1 MPFIRLPINSLSGG
15 VGRQAPTKRLVSEAQ
30 NIDNCLVTLEKSVEK
45 RPPLTKVSCE
55 GGSPYLGQTENSPL
69 SVKNSTPPTNFLDSL
84 DPNQVDFLTNFNTD
98 NLFFHFLDIDGY
110 NRYCIIIN
118 RAAYKF
124 DPLEVNSFHYEPAG
138 FGVAIDI
145 KLDDFISVYRIEP
158 TEWIK
163 ETVDST
169 AGINNT
175 SGFNR
180 SIFEYLTF
188 GNKVGNNTYKIA
200 NEQVQVSQSTAMRD
214 TFGAIDYDVGI
225 ILWNKLVSLDYLPN
239 NASLETSGGGFK
251 SQGYY
256 ASIPNNEYIHSG
268 DVINYKIASRPSEY
282 NFPANITDPAIQED
296 ILGTFDSSVPPEF
309 IENPLYWDNV
319 RDNIIFEVDSSNDL
333 FEEVERGQSRENF
346 GSIPQIVSLGSS
358 DGNVSADVRDANG
371 FQAVRMIHHYYDNPR
386 NIPIPLVDGIEVIN
400 WNKDHYHR
408 TSPLP
413 AEDRDGETSYW
424 GFGKIYAARSP
435 YLTFPAGFYRA
446 TRYKKNPYFERVRSE
461 GPGTVFDHRRFPVII
476 YKDTA
481 TDGQWRIKHMPLF
494 ARRSGTSVNNPGPK
508 CVKNKEK
515 VQSIAIWKNRLW
527 MATNNN
533 LLASKTNSFFNFWID
548 DVNNITEADPIDI
561 QASVGSYNK
570 LSHIVPYQNIMLA
583 LSSGST
589 QFEVRGG
596 SLDTNISAFNVE
608 FRPTS
613 YFSTSK
619 LVAPQKMATSI
630 FFMDNGKSYLYVS
643 GGSMGDE
650 YSTSQ
655 DVSFHCRGY
664 LPDVI
669 STITASSATN
679 SIFAV
684 DNSNK
689 NEIYVHTFRVNN
701 NAIAQ
706 NAFHR
711 WILATNDNI
720 VAMQTYEK
728 DMYLISKRQVS
739 NLGPAEGLAV
749 YYISLESLPV
759 TTPMLD
765 WLQKIEAIDIVYDS
779 VSEESTISLPVFDPL
794 IDYVVLHADWGT
806 NAYNAY
812 EVTENF
818 ADPITG
824 QTKIKVSGDITEDAV
839 WVGRSYLMNVELSPL
854 IARSGDDASS
864 ISEGVLNVKRLTT
877 RHFNTGNYDVII
889 QRKGRAQSVTTFDP
903 MDLNNPLTPIGNLKI
918 SGVGEHFAKVLS
930 FSENLSIYIQSP
942 YPTPC
947 NITNIEVIGTFR
959 PRNTSIE

>member
-15 VGRQAPTKRLVSEAQ
+15 VGRQAPTKRLMSEAQ

-55 GGSPYLGQTENSPL
+55 AGSPYLGQTENSPL
-69 SVKNSTPPTNFLDSL
+69 SVKNSTPLTNFLDPL
-84 DPNQVDFLTNFNTD
+84 DPNQDGPLTNFNPD
-98 NLFFHFLDIDGY
+98 NLFFHFLDIDGF
-110 NRYCIIIN
+110 NRYCIIVN

-124 DPLEVNSFHYEPAG
+124 DPLGVNSFHYQPAG

-158 TEWIK
+158 TEWVK
-163 ETVDST
+163 ETVDIS

-180 SIFEYLTF
+180 SVFEYLTF
-188 GNKVGNNTYKIA
+188 GNKSGLNTYRIA
-200 NEQVQVSQSTAMRD
+200 NQQIQISNSTAIRD
-214 TFGAIDYDVGI
+214 TFGAIDYDIGI
-225 ILWNKLVSLDYLPN
+225 ILWNKLVPLDFMPN
-239 NASLETSGGGFK
+239 NASLESSGGGFK
-251 SQGYY
+251 SPSFY
-256 ASIPNNEYIHSG
+256 SNIPNNEYIHSG
-268 DVINYKIASRPSEY
+268 DVINYKIAARPTAY
-282 NFPANITDPAIQED
+282 DNANITDPAIQED
-296 ILGTFDSSVPPEF
+296 ILGSFDINGDF

-319 RDNIIFEVDSSNDL
+319 RDDIIFEVDATNDL
-333 FEEVERGQSRENF
+333 FEEVEKGQSRENF
-346 GSIPQIVSLGSS
+346 GNIPQIVSLGSDNNIS
-358 DGNVSADVRDANG
+358 QAVNDPNG
-371 FQAVRMIHHYYDNPR
+371 WQAVRMFHHYLDNPR
-386 NIPIPLVDGIEVIN
+386 NIPIPLVDGIEVID
-400 WNKDHYHR
+400 WTKDHYHR

-413 AEDRDGETSYW
+413 QEDRDGETSYW
-424 GFGKIYAARSP
+424 GFGKVFNARSP

-461 GPGTVFDHRRFPVII
+461 GPNTVFDHRRFPLII

-481 TDGQWRIKHMPLF
+481 TDGQWRVKHLPLF
-494 ARRSGTSVNNPGPK
+494 PRRSGTSLNNPGPK
-508 CVKNKEK
+508 CVNNKEK
-515 VQSIAIWKNRLW
+515 IQSMAIWKNRLW
-527 MATNNN
+527 VATNNN

-548 DVNNITEADPIDI
+548 DVNNITDSDPIDI

-650 YSTSQ
+650 FSTSQ

-664 LPDVI
+664 LPDTI
-669 STITASSATN
+669 SAITASSATN

-684 DNSNK
+684 DDANK

-711 WILATNDNI
+711 WILSENDTV
-720 VAMQTYEK
+720 VAMNTYEK
-728 DMYLISKRQVS
+728 DMYIISKRQVS
-739 NLGPAEGLAV
+739 NLGPAQGLAV

-759 TTPMLD
+759 TTPMID
-765 WLQKIEAIDIVYDS
+765 WLQRIDFTSISYDS
-779 VSEESTISLPVFDPL
+779 VSEESTITLPVFDSD
-794 IDYVVLHADWGT
+794 IDYVVLHEDWGN

-824 QTKIKVSGDITEDAV
+824 QTKIKVSGDISENDV

-854 IARSGDDASS
+854 IARSSDDSS
-864 ISEGVLNVKRLTT
+864 SVSEGVLNVKRLTT

-889 QRKGRAQSVTTFDP
+889 ERKNRAQSVTTFNP
-903 MDLNNPLTPIGNLKI
+903 LDLNNPLTPLGNLKI
-918 SGVGEHFAKVLS
+918 SGVGEHFTKVLA
-930 FSENLSIYIQSP
+930 FSENLNIYIQSP

-947 NITNIEVIGTFR
+947 NITNIEVLGTFR

>member
-15 VGRQAPTKRLVSEAQ
+15 VGRQAPTKRLLSEAQ

-55 GGSPYLGQTENSPL
+55 SGSPYLGQTENSPL
-69 SVKNSTPPTNFLDSL
+69 SVKNSTPLTNFLDPL
-84 DPNQVDFLTNFNTD
+84 DPNQDGPLTNFNTD
-98 NLFFHFLDIDGY
+98 NLFFHFLDIDGF

-124 DPLEVNSFHYEPAG
+124 DPVAVNSFHYEPAG

-163 ETVDST
+163 ETVDNS

-180 SIFEYLTF
+180 SVFEYLTF
-188 GNKVGNNTYKIA
+188 GNKTGLASYKMA
-200 NEQVQVSQSTAMRD
+200 NQEIQISSSTPMKD

-225 ILWNKLVSLDYLPN
+225 ILWNKLVPLDFMPN
-239 NASLETSGGGFK
+239 NASLESSGVGFK
-251 SQGYY
+251 SPSFY
-256 ASIPNNEYIHSG
+256 SNIPNNEYIHSG
-268 DVINYKIASRPSEY
+268 DVINYKISARPPAY
-282 NFPANITDPAIQED
+282 NGANVAEPAIQED
-296 ILGTFDSSVPPEF
+296 ILGSFDINGDF
-309 IENPLYWDNV
+309 IENPFYWDNV
-319 RDNIIFEVDSSNDL
+319 RDDIIFEVDASNEL
-333 FEEVERGQSRENF
+333 YEEVEKGQSRENF
-346 GSIPQIVSLGSS
+346 GNIPQIVSLGSDNNIS
-358 DGNVSADVRDANG
+358 QAVKDPNG
-371 FQAVRMIHHYYDNPR
+371 WQAVRMFHHYLDNPR
-386 NIPIPLVDGIEVIN
+386 NIPIPLVDGIEVID
-400 WNKDHYHR
+400 WTKDHYHR

-413 AEDRDGETSYW
+413 QEDRDGETSYW
-424 GFGKIYAARSP
+424 GFGKVFNARSP

-461 GPGTVFDHRRFPVII
+461 GPNTVFDHRRFPLII

-481 TDGQWRIKHMPLF
+481 TDGQWRVKHLPLF
-494 ARRSGTSVNNPGPK
+494 PRRSGTSLNNPGPS
-508 CVKNKEK
+508 CVNKKEK
-515 VQSIAIWKNRLW
+515 IQSMAIWKNRLW
-527 MATNNN
+527 FATNNN

-548 DVNNITEADPIDI
+548 DVNNITETDPIDI

-664 LPDVI
+664 LPDAI
-669 STITASSATN
+669 SAITASSATN

-684 DNSNK
+684 DSANK

-711 WILATNDNI
+711 WILSENDKV
-720 VAMQTYEK
+720 VAMNTYEK
-728 DMYLISKRQVS
+728 DMYIISRRQTS
-739 NLGPAEGLAV
+739 SLSPSEGLAV
-749 YYISLESLPV
+749 YYVSLESVPV
-759 TTPMLD
+759 TTPMID
-765 WLQKIEAIDIVYDS
+765 WLQKIESPSIFYDS
-779 VSEESTISLPVFDPL
+779 ISEESTITLPVYDPL
-794 IDYVVLHADWGT
+794 IDYVVLHEDWG
-806 NAYNAY
+806 NDAYNAY

-824 QTKIKVSGDITEDAV
+824 QTKIKVTGDISENAV
-839 WVGRSYLMNVELSPL
+839 WIGRSYLMNVELSPL
-854 IARSGDDASS
+854 IARSSDDSS
-864 ISEGVLNVKRLTT
+864 SVSEGVLNIKRLTT

-889 QRKGRAQSVTTFDP
+889 ARKNRAQSVTTFNP
-903 MDLNNPLTPIGNLKI
+903 LDLNNPLTPIGNLKI
-918 SGVGEHFAKVLS
+918 SEVGEHFTKVLA
-930 FSENLSIYIQSP
+930 FSENLSIFIQSP

-947 NITNIEVIGTFR
+947 NITNIEVLGTFR